1 MMAAV
6 PIPVSIPESVHV
18 EAVHVFFGLVRTVVR
33 LGRFVPVNPVKDDSR
48 SAHDV
53 AVVSVIVVVVVAVTI
68 PVIVGV
74 FLNDVLEAASDGSPF
89 VPCLGRWF
97 LPVARSS
104 RFHRARSP
112 VVVVVLAVPGVL
124 FGLVSLGVGVGI
136 SRVVVPVVV
145 VGALP
150 NGGIPGSSAGPIV
163 GCLVVAAGP
172 IIAASPVG
180 SLTRGVRISGRG
192 GTAPVILIS
201 VVASGNLTG
210 GSRGR

>member
-6 PIPVSIPESVHV
+6 SIPVSIPESVHV

-33 LGRFVPVNPVKDDSR
+33 LGRFVPVNPVKNDSR
-48 SAHDV
+48 GAHDV
-53 AVVSVIVVVVVAVTI
+53 AVVSVIVVVVAVTV

-74 FLNDVLEAASDGSPF
+74 FMNDILEAASDGSPF
-89 VPCLGRWF
+89 VPCLRRWF
-97 LPVARSS
+97 LPVARPS
-104 RFHRARSP
+104 RFHRARAP
-112 VVVVVLAVPGVL
+112 VVVVVVVPGVL

-180 SLTRGVRISGRG
+180 SLTRRVRISGGRG
-192 GTAPVILIS
+192 AAPVILIS
-201 VVASGNLTG
+201 VVASRNLTG

>member
-53 AVVSVIVVVVVAVTI
+53 AVVSVIVVVVAVTI

-89 VPCLGRWF
+89 VPCLRRWF
-97 LPVARSS
+97 LPVARPS

-112 VVVVVLAVPGVL
+112 VVIVVVAVPGVL

-192 GTAPVILIS
+192 GAAPVILIS

-210 GSRGR
+210 GSRRR